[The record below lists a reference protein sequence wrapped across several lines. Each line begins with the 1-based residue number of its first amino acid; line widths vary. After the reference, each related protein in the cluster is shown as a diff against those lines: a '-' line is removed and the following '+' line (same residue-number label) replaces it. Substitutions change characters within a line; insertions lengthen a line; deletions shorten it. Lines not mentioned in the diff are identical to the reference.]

1 MSGITKEQEL
11 EIYTKWMSDMDAAQI
26 AFDMPNLEFK
36 LVHSIVERMKTEAE
50 GYTNGR
56 RARIKY
62 SARQF
67 KNSAVLKRLLNY
79 PQGAAD
85 TEIIGDMPRR
95 KFTGEVFGLEREE
108 LIYFDTVNKKYYP
121 TEKAREL

>member
-1 MSGITKEQEL
+1 MPGITKEQEL
-11 EIYTKWMSDMDAAQI
+11 EIYTKWMSDMDAAEI
-26 AFDMPNLEFK
+26 AVDMPDLEFK
-36 LVHSIVERMKTEAE
+36 LVHSIVERLKAEAE
-50 GYTNGR
+50 GYTKGR

-67 KNSAVLKRLLNY
+67 KSSAVLKRLMNY

-95 KFTGEVFGLEREE
+95 KFTEEVFGLEREG
-108 LIYFDTVNKKYYP
+108 LIYFETVNKKYYP
-121 TEKAREL
+121 TEKARKL